1 MTRVLGDFALDKNVV
16 PPFPDILVYPRKSSA
31 SYVILASDGIWNVMS
46 NEDVANFVSERI
58 NRWRLEAIAS
68 QLLDYCL
75 ENKGRDNMSV
85 YIIEL

>member
-16 PPFPDILVYPRKSSA
+16 PPLADIITYPRKSSA

-46 NEDVANFVSERI
+46 NEDVAKFVSERI
-58 NRWRLEAIAS
+58 QSWRLEAIAS
-68 QLLDYCL
+68 QLLDHCF

-85 YIIEL
+85 YIIQL